1 MIRGTVDRC
10 NGGRNPADAYMKSA
24 VVNRLGHWIG
34 RAYCANI
41 DKPAKPRHGRRVLP
55 VLELI
60 SSSATVG

>member
-1 MIRGTVDRC
+1 MIRGTVDR
-10 NGGRNPADAYMKSA
+10 NGGCKPVDAYMKST

-55 VLELI
+55 VPELI
-60 SSSATVG
+60 SSSPTEG